1 MANKYKIEN
10 IDKALLEACY
20 GRMLHIDKGTETL
33 EDLDMRRILRGYW
46 NNLEFFRGGLD
57 GYFPN
62 GKLKETRK
70 KELFERMEEPCK
82 KFKTTFDI
90 STPENEKFMVTLLES
105 RAKEL
110 IKLIDEYLQEAKQK
124 EKDTEAYLDKALA
137 KLKECKTLKT
147 FDQLA
152 KSYGCGA
159 GGFGHSE
166 YNDFLRLGRFYMDPK
181 SYANYIEKVAALRKG
196 IAEND
201 FLADKDITL
210 YRRTDFKALGS
221 LFAQCHCIPKNF
233 FDWRK
238 ELSPDYCKLAEIL
251 NKKKPIISD
260 PAFLSTSKSP
270 SGTQGFGDNELII
283 KVKKGT
289 AIGADITKFS
299 GHPDQ
304 EEVLLVPS
312 QKLKVINAI
321 AEDEYGPL
329 GHITINLETIK

>member
-10 IDKALLEACY
+10 IDKALMEACY
-20 GRMLHIDKGTETL
+20 EMLCIDKDTETL
-33 EDLDMRRILRGYW
+33 EDLDMRCILRGYW
-46 NNLEFFRGGLD
+46 DNLRFFYGGLYQ
-57 GYFPN
+57 YFPN
-62 GKLKETRK
+62 GKLKEACK
-70 KELFERMEEPCK
+70 KELFERMEETCK

-90 STPENEKFMVTLLES
+90 STPENEKFTVILLEN

-110 IKLIDEYLQEAKQK
+110 LKLIDKYLQEAEQK

-137 KLKECKTLKT
+137 KLKECKTLET

-152 KSYGCGA
+152 HSYGCGK
-159 GGFGHSE
+159 GGFGYSE
-166 YNDFLRLGRFYMDPK
+166 YNDFLRKGRFYMDPK
-181 SYANYIEKVAALRKG
+181 SYARYIEKVAALRKG
-196 IAEND
+196 IAEHN

-210 YRRTDFKALGS
+210 YRRTNFEALGS

-233 FDWRK
+233 FDERK
-238 ELSPDYCKLAEIL
+238 ELVPDYCKLAEIL

-289 AIGADITKFS
+289 AIGADITEIS
-299 GHPDQ
+299 GHLDQ

-321 AEDEYGPL
+321 AEDKYGPL
-329 GHITINLETIK
+329 DHITINLETIK